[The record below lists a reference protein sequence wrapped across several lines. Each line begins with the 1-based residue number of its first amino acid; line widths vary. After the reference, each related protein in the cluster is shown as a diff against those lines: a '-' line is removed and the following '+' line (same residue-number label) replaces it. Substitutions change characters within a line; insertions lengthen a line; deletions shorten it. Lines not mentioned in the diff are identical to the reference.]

1 MFNST
6 FNSTQ
11 PKRSSFVFKALGGLI
26 LVFLL
31 SLKIAYGQLLTWN
44 TFGNAGTE
52 ATEPS
57 VSNNP
62 NLTSSNLNYTGSTV
76 TPAVNGNRFGGNNW
90 LNVSNPTTQA
100 DAIAGNKYIQ
110 FTVTPN
116 GGFSFTVTNLSYQ
129 WQSSGTG
136 PTSLIFRS
144 SADAFASNIGTQAVT
159 GGPTL
164 YTTALSGLSNIT
176 AATTIRVYGV
186 GATGAG
192 GTGGFDVTT
201 NVVNV
206 TLNGSTAAA
215 GGPSL
220 VWTPTSNTTFVATF
234 PSAGT
239 QQNGSI
245 SGTALTPG
253 NITIT
258 APSPF
263 EVFNGSAWVSSYTI
277 ANGATLSATNVPVRI
292 AAGTAGGP
300 VGPVNIT
307 AAGGGASTVN
317 FAVSGTVTG
326 PATVVSVTSIPQ
338 KFYANHTFPSGGR
351 TFNVSGTNLTDDI
364 VVGPLAGYQFSTSS
378 TFTTVSNSLAFTPS
392 SGTVPTSAVYVRL
405 TGASV
410 GTFSGNIPV
419 SATGAGVKNVAVVG
433 QTYAAAS
440 NFAAGNYVVTS
451 IGEAGT
457 ALSNNASPVFLREYT
472 PAGTLVQTVLAPVS
486 LQGAN
491 SPLTQS
497 GTSTSEGFMNLSPD
511 GKFLTFTGYSSEPF
525 QGVSITG
532 TASAVN
538 PRVIAR
544 VNYQGV
550 FNTTTTISDGYS
562 ANNIRS
568 AVTIDGNNFWSAG
581 AGGTGATGG
590 GVRYSALG
598 ATTSTQVST
607 GNNGNTRVVNIS
619 NSQLYVS
626 SGSAPTGV
634 SSVGTGLPTTTGQ
647 GNTLR
652 TSAGADPAAFKFL
665 DLDPIAPGNDV
676 MYVGSI
682 TTAAGIQKFSST
694 DGGTTWTARGTFD
707 AAVLYRDMSLE
718 IVSGQVVITAIT
730 GPSGNNQSIV
740 RFTDVAAWNANISVP
755 VAPTTIVPAVGTD
768 VFLKGISLAPENVLT
783 PEIDLVQT
791 SVPAASI
798 AQGTVNNLLYGIQ
811 LSTTIAPGILTSLS
825 FTTSGAYVPAD
836 LVNFKLRFSTDAT
849 LSAGDATVATV
860 TAIPTTGGT
869 LTFTGLSQAIPAGTR
884 YLFITADVSGC
895 SSVGNTVTLTG
906 NASNVNF
913 VSAIKTGTIAAGNAQ
928 TISLGA
934 LENPTGVSAVAGAPT
949 MTVSWTNPTCSDEII
964 IFMNTGS
971 ISNAVPPTTLPA
983 FNTSYNIAPTVT
995 GFGRLVYRGTVS
1007 PQTITA
1013 LTTGTTYN
1021 VRVYNRK
1028 GLIYSSGV
1036 SFTYLSEVQG
1046 LFSRGS
1052 GNHTDAIWALTANGT
1067 AVTAASLGG
1076 FNSDRN
1082 IIIQNGH
1089 TVNLDA
1095 SGVTVRDIIVNPGG
1109 VLRRS
1114 QPDYLVA
1121 GNPSNMAYFNLFG
1134 NINNNGTIGN
1144 GTLFNPLGF
1153 NLNGSGQIIIGSGV
1167 TNIGRMR
1174 KNSATFATSTL
1185 TISTTQPTNVRFP
1198 GAAIYV
1204 NSADSRLEVIIPT
1217 GRTLN
1222 ITDPIGDIAF
1232 DGTDGTSGDRRG
1244 GSITVNGTLNV
1255 EGTVI
1260 CKNNNDGVGTLA
1272 NQTVNFT
1279 VGASGTA
1286 TVNNFIA
1293 DLTLGQTSTVTLNN
1307 RLNIKNVLE
1316 PVSGAFNANGQ
1327 LQLVSSATNT
1337 GRIGQVLGGASVT
1350 GNVNLQRYVPNKG
1363 WHFIGHAS
1371 TSGQVLANWND
1382 NFNTY
1387 GPMPGTKFFNPGAKT
1402 SSIFAFDD
1410 FAPST
1415 LSPEIN
1421 GWNVPLTT
1429 NLNFQRGYRV
1439 NFGAAPVTFDNS
1451 GPIANGTVTTNLS
1464 YTGASAYAG
1473 WNLISNPHPAPIN
1486 WDAVVLT
1493 NTNPALITF
1502 NPASNKYQ
1510 VYLTSGAYGPAGY
1523 PTANTVV
1530 NAAGNIVAS
1539 SQGIFVRA
1547 NGPGASVA
1555 FPQSAKANSAGT
1567 FYRSSTVVE
1576 NTLRIKLSDSKTT
1589 DEAVVRFMDVAS
1601 PAYELGFD
1609 ADKMSNPDFTLY
1621 TASMPDQ
1628 KLAINSLGSL
1638 KGTEIVPVV
1647 IQSNQSGKFTL
1658 SFDELASFTS
1668 GTSVYLKDNL
1678 LKTLTEVNEA
1688 TSYAFELKANQ
1699 ANSTSRFEL
1708 IFAQQAG
1715 LSFNQDMFNSQIK
1728 LYPNPADAQSG
1739 VKLLLNGFANEKV
1752 TIEVSDLQGR
1762 GISTLDYNP
1771 TLSIETLTL
1780 SGIDKLSTGTYMVRT
1795 LTNHGAKV
1803 EKLVIK

>member
-1 MFNST
+1 VNST
-6 FNSTQ
+6 
-11 PKRSSFVFKALGGLI
+11 
-26 LVFLL
+26 
-31 SLKIAYGQLLTWN
+31 
-44 TFGNAGTE
+44 
-52 ATEPS
+52 
-57 VSNNP
+57 
-62 NLTSSNLNYTGSTV
+62 
-76 TPAVNGNRFGGNNW
+76 
-90 LNVSNPTTQA
+90 
-100 DAIAGNKYIQ
+100 
-110 FTVTPN
+110 
-116 GGFSFTVTNLSYQ
+116 
-129 WQSSGTG
+129 
-136 PTSLIFRS
+136 
-144 SADAFASNIGTQAVT
+144 
-159 GGPTL
+159 
-164 YTTALSGLSNIT
+164 
-176 AATTIRVYGV
+176 GV
-186 GATGAG
+186 
-192 GTGGFDVTT
+192 
-201 NVVNV
+201 
-206 TLNGSTAAA
+206 
-215 GGPSL
+215 
-220 VWTPTSNTTFVATF
+220 
-234 PSAGT
+234 
-239 QQNGSI
+239 
-245 SGTALTPG
+245 
-253 NITIT
+253 
-258 APSPF
+258 
-263 EVFNGSAWVSSYTI
+263 
-277 ANGATLSATNVPVRI
+277 
-292 AAGTAGGP
+292 
-300 VGPVNIT
+300 
-307 AAGGGASTVN
+307 
-317 FAVSGTVTG
+317 
-326 PATVVSVTSIPQ
+326 
-338 KFYANHTFPSGGR
+338 
-351 TFNVSGTNLTDDI
+351 
-364 VVGPLAGYQFSTSS
+364 
-378 TFTTVSNSLAFTPS
+378 
-392 SGTVPTSAVYVRL
+392 
-405 TGASV
+405 
-410 GTFSGNIPV
+410 
-419 SATGAGVKNVAVVG
+419 GVKNVSVVG

-440 NFAAGNYVVTS
+440 NFAPGNYVVTS

-457 ALSNNASPVFLREYT
+457 SLSNNASPVFLREYT

-486 LQGAN
+486 VQGAN
-491 SPLTQS
+491 SPFTQS

-550 FNTTTTISDGYS
+550 FNTSTTLTDGFS
-562 ANNIRS
+562 GSNIRS
-568 AVTIDGNNFWSAG
+568 SVTIDGNNFWSAG
-581 AGGTGATGG
+581 AGGTGAIGG

-619 NSQLYVS
+619 NSQLFVS

-647 GNTLR
+647 GNSLR
-652 TSAGADPAAFKFL
+652 TTAGADPSAFKFL

-676 MYVGSI
+676 MYVVSI

-707 AAVLYRDMSLE
+707 GSVLYRDLSLE

-783 PEIDLVQT
+783 PEINLVQT

-798 AQGTVNNLLYGIQ
+798 AQGTVNNLLYGVQ

-825 FTTSGAYVPAD
+825 FTTSGTYVPAD

-860 TAIPTTGGT
+860 TSIPTTGGT
-869 LTFTGLSQAIPAGTR
+869 LTFTGLSQAIPVGTR

-895 SSVGNTVTLTG
+895 STVGNAPTLTG
-906 NASNVNF
+906 NGLNVNF
-913 VSAIKTGTIAAGNAQ
+913 VSAIKTGAIGAGNAQ
-928 TISLGA
+928 TISLGV
-934 LENPTGVSAVAGAPT
+934 LENPTGVGAVTGAPT
-949 MTVSWTNPTCSDEII
+949 MTVSWVNPSCSDEIVI
-964 IFMNTGS
+964 IMNTTAIGTGVLPGS
-971 ISNAVPPTTLPA
+971 LPA
-983 FNTSYNIAPTVT
+983 SNTSYNLAPVIA

-1076 FNSDRN
+1076 FNSDKN

-1089 TVNLDA
+1089 TVNLDV

-1134 NINNNGTIGN
+1134 NITNNGTIGN

-1153 NLNGSGQIIIGSGV
+1153 NLNGAGQIITGSGV

-1222 ITDPIGDIAF
+1222 ITDPIGDIVF
-1232 DGTDGTSGDRRG
+1232 DGTDGISGDRRG

-1279 VGASGTA
+1279 VGATGTA

-1293 DLTLGQTSTVTLNN
+1293 DLTFGQTSTVTLNN

-1327 LQLVSSATNT
+1327 LRLVSSSTNT

-1439 NFGAAPVTFDNS
+1439 HFGAAPVTFDNS

-1464 YTGASAYAG
+1464 YTGASTYAG

-1486 WDAVVLT
+1486 WDAVTLT

-1502 NPASNKYQ
+1502 NPATNKYQ
-1510 VYLTSGAYGPAGY
+1510 VYLTSGAYGPSGY
-1523 PTANTVV
+1523 PTSNTVI
-1530 NAAGNIVAS
+1530 NASGNIIS
-1539 SQGIFVRA
+1539 SNQAFFVRA
-1547 NGPGASVA
+1547 NGPGASVG
-1555 FPQSAKANSAGT
+1555 FPQSAKSNSSGT
-1567 FYRSSTVVE
+1567 FYRTSNQSE
-1576 NTLRIKLSDSKTT
+1576 NTLRIKLSDNRTD
-1589 DEAVVRFMDVAS
+1589 DEAIVRFLDMGTLDYDQMIDV
-1601 PAYELGFD
+1601 EKL
-1609 ADKMSNPDFTLY
+1609 SNPDFTVFTSSLLG
-1621 TASMPDQ
+1621 Q
-1628 KLAINSLGSL
+1628 KFAINSLPPVR
-1638 KGTEIVPVV
+1638 GTEIVPLT
-1647 IQSNQSGKFTL
+1647 IQTTQRGRFVL
-1658 SFDELASFTS
+1658 SFSEIESFTN
-1668 GTSVYLKDNL
+1668 GTQIYLKDNYFNTITPITVNSL
-1678 LKTLTEVNEA
+1678 HDFDITNDPSTLNA
-1688 TSYAFELKANQ
+1688 
-1699 ANSTSRFEL
+1699 RFEL
-1708 IFAQQAG
+1708 IFTNTNG
-1715 LSFNQDMFNSQIK
+1715 VTSVSDLNKSIINV
-1728 LYPNPADAQSG
+1728 YPNPVDDESFTVDVFG
-1739 VKLLLNGFANEKV
+1739 ENDFEVIVLDLFGRVTSISKGLKVKTPKSPG
-1752 TIEVSDLQGR
+1752 Q
-1762 GISTLDYNP
+1762 Y
-1771 TLSIETLTL
+1771 
-1780 SGIDKLSTGTYMVRT
+1780 
-1795 LTNHGAKV
+1795 
-1803 EKLVIK
+1803 VIKVKTTKTTHTKYFVVK